1 MLLEDPKA
9 VVEELMTRSE
19 TPRANEDEQ
28 AIADRE
34 ARNKSLRDKVVL
46 ENEERRERGSKVG
59 HNVFYNEV
67 KKRIASRLFLA
78 LGNEGKKRFVQKNPH
93 TEVSM
98 LEFWEMVALAKTS
111 FEKTKSVT

>member
-34 ARNKSLRDKVVL
+34 ARNKSLRDKVLL
-46 ENEERRERGSKVG
+46 ENEERRERGS
-59 HNVFYNEV
+59 
-67 KKRIASRLFLA
+67 
-78 LGNEGKKRFVQKNPH
+78 
-93 TEVSM
+93 
-98 LEFWEMVALAKTS
+98 
-111 FEKTKSVT
+111 